1 MPGFSQ
7 KGRLRFATL
16 VPYII
21 HYMKA
26 STLKPLFYAGMK
38 SCAALR
44 NQLIFQGLASHEDDR
59 LLEITFV
66 KLQVEKITF
75 LQVHIKELEMTFV
88 KLQVE
93 KITIKNVEFFFTN
106 SHEGVGDDIRK
117 APGRYWL
124 HLVAHNF

>member
-7 KGRLRFATL
+7 KGRLRFAKL

-59 LLEITFV
+59 LLEMTFM
-66 KLQVEKITF
+66 KLQVEINSFKNVEFFLKI
-75 LQVHIKELEMTFV
+75 HMKGLEMTFV

-93 KITIKNVEFFFTN
+93 NITLKMWNFFYKFT
-106 SHEGVGDDIRK
+106 
-117 APGRYWL
+117 
-124 HLVAHNF
+124 